1 MTRRDFFFLL
11 LPSAFLILIAGLALS
26 SSGALSF
33 SPEIEQRRQQ
43 DFEKVVAK
51 IQSGE
56 VQPTKDK
63 WIDILRSS
71 RNVEQAVE
79 RGHTVL
85 LRFLACGIL
94 IGVVLQ
100 VCMLLRVRPGRK

>member
-1 MTRRDFFFLL
+1 VSKRDFFFLL
-11 LPSAFLILIAGLALS
+11 LPSAFLILVACLALS

-33 SPEIEQRRQQ
+33 SPEIERRRQQ
-43 DFEKVVAK
+43 DFEKLVAK

-63 WIDILRSS
+63 WIEMLRSS
-71 RNVEQAVE
+71 RNIELAVE
-79 RGHTVL
+79 RGHVVL
-85 LRFLACGIL
+85 TRYLACGML

-100 VCMLLRVRPGRK
+100 AYMLFRVRPGSR